1 MTYHQAAQEAQARY
15 GGSGGTDSPSGLA
28 RALTSAGMRLFAPVN
43 ALGSLSRRPWAR
55 QTASPSAP
63 LRIGGIGD
71 VDSDPEEESL
81 LVELDDV
88 AHKAHVLC
96 EFADAKLNQCVY
108 SRSPSQQ
115 QATTSQTRRRSSS
128 ASSSEMGIKVET
140 LCAEAL
146 VLYLKSLAFLQ
157 HGVER
162 AKGYWD
168 LKAGGGSAAGTS
180 ADLNDSE
187 SSALVCKRSCR

>member
-1 MTYHQAAQEAQARY
+1 MTYHQAAQEARY
-15 GGSGGTDSPSGLA
+15 AADSPSGLA

-55 QTASPSAP
+55 QSSSNAS
-63 LRIGGIGD
+63 R
-71 VDSDPEEESL
+71 VDEDQDPDEESL
-81 LVELDDV
+81 LFELDDV

-96 EFADAKLNQCVY
+96 EFADVKLNQCVY
-108 SRSPSQQ
+108 TRSPQYQS
-115 QATTSQTRRRSSS
+115 TNRRRSSS

-140 LCAEAL
+140 MCAEAL
-146 VLYLKSLAFLQ
+146 VLYLKALAFLQ

-168 LKAGGGSAAGTS
+168 LKAGSAGTS
-180 ADLNDSE
+180 ADLNE
-187 SSALVCKRSCR
+187 SKSVATLERRSQRSLNSARFL